1 MADEKNGAQA
11 SDANKAT
18 PAVAKFKRS
27 KDRSHI
33 INFAWIFNK
42 DCDLLANY
50 MKYSAGTNYKLEAL
64 EERHVPHVLIG
75 YYVRRAMNL
84 FVGQRGKCAVR
95 IPLCK
100 DFGRRMQFVNTE
112 RFLLY
117 LPKLQEVSPSIL
129 SVFNQMSK
137 MHMSIAIDVYSLIYT
152 RWAEMVKE
160 FTYAVIEMDQDPD
173 EQFYLLNN
181 IKNVAP
187 NIKSIAKCRDIAQ
200 CRAAFAK
207 GVDYCCCHEIPP
219 EICIKC
225 MNKAY
230 SDTCLDIFSDVCSV
244 LIEHFQ
250 DSFNSS
256 SFKNFLNKYYRILP
270 YIKPVIDYV
279 AADTPYAID
288 VRDIST
294 YDEANVILP
303 PELIKKIQ
311 LMICIQLLSFRFL
324 SNEQRKLGRNEYMP
338 TKMALLEGKIWEKM
352 LENEDVSEDLPIF
365 TMGVT
370 LNLKRFVTSGTE
382 LRDLNY
388 EELIEKTTN
397 HILNNPSIKSIYLA
411 CDALRKDDLSRVE
424 QIGEEA
430 GFFNGT
436 QLSSSLES
444 GILWIEAFYKE
455 LENKL
460 PLANPQ
466 MT

>member
-1 MADEKNGAQA
+1 MADEKSEAL
-11 SDANKAT
+11 DATKSA
-18 PAVAKFKRS
+18 PVAKFKRS

-50 MKYSAGTNYKLEAL
+50 MKYSAGTNYKIEAL

-100 DFGRRMQFVNTE
+100 DFGRRMRFVNTE

-117 LPKLQEVSPSIL
+117 LPKLQEVTPSIL
-129 SVFNQMSK
+129 SVFNQMDK
-137 MHMSIAIDVYSLIYT
+137 MHMSIAIDVYSLIFT

-160 FTYAVIEMDQDPD
+160 FTYTVIEMDQNPD

-181 IKNVAP
+181 IKAVAP

-200 CRAAFAK
+200 CRMAFAK

-225 MNKAY
+225 VNKPYA
-230 SDTCLDIFSDVCSV
+230 DNCPDIFSDVCRV
-244 LIEHFQ
+244 LVDQFQ
-250 DSFNSS
+250 NDLKTDSFRT
-256 SFKNFLNKYYRILP
+256 FLNKYYRILP
-270 YIKPVIDYV
+270 YIKPIIDYM
-279 AADTPYAID
+279 ALDTPYAID
-288 VRDIST
+288 VLDVKT

-303 PELIKKIQ
+303 PDLIKKIQ
-311 LMICIQLLSFRFL
+311 VIICIQLLSFRFL
-324 SNEQRKLGRNEYMP
+324 NNEQRKLGRNDYMP

-352 LENEDVSEDLPIF
+352 LRDEDVAEELPIF
-365 TMGVT
+365 TMGVA

-382 LRDLNY
+382 LRTPNY
-388 EELIEKTTN
+388 ETLIEKTTSLV
-397 HILNNPSIKSIYLA
+397 LNNPAIKSIYLA
-411 CDALRKDDLSRVE
+411 CDALRKDDLSKVE
-424 QIGEEA
+424 QIGQDA

-444 GILWIEAFYKE
+444 GIIWIEALYKE
-455 LENKL
+455 LENNL
-460 PLANPQ
+460 PVANPQ